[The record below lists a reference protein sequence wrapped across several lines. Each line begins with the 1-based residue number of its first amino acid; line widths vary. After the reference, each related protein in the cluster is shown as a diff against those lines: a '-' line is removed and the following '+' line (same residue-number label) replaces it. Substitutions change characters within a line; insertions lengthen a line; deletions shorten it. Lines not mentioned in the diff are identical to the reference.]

1 MYQFPNFIGD
11 VGGYLG
17 LLLGAS
23 IPSIYDYLVSV
34 LKAIFKGR
42 LHLKQ

>member
-1 MYQFPNFIGD
+1 MYGFTDFIGD

-23 IPSIYDYLVSV
+23 IPSIYDCLVGL
-34 LKAIFKGR
+34 LKGIFKQK
-42 LHLKQ
+42 LHLKT